1 MKLYKLSAS
10 FLLAPIIAA
19 LLGNL
24 SLGLIT
30 AGFTGLLWGV
40 GPGSL
45 FISISTVI
53 LMIFTGNINMEII
66 FIFTFSL
73 AYLIKGEYL
82 FKSIKR
88 EYLYGFLFLF
98 SIILIPIWKK
108 VLEFTPV
115 NILNELNI
123 SGQLLLVT
131 GLIIFIIKGKFL
143 LESECQFREYLEYLL
158 VFICSVVA
166 LQGSVFSIFLW
177 VIGYISL
184 RKIDH
189 LQYREIFGKFLS
201 YRYNSSLLIFL
212 NLFFAAYAS
221 SRLLPLGFV
230 SGFAALFFSQFL
242 FRNIKQLPMFELV
255 YMAIFLGMAAG
266 KVGLLV

>member
-1 MKLYKLSAS
+1 
-10 FLLAPIIAA
+10 LLAPIISA

-30 AGFTGLLWGV
+30 AGLTGLLWGV

-45 FISISTVI
+45 FISITTVI
-53 LMIFTGNINMEII
+53 LMIFTGNINMEIV

-82 FKSIKR
+82 FRTIKR
-88 EYLYGFLFLF
+88 EYLYGFFFIF
-98 SIILIPIWKK
+98 SIVLIPLWKK

-123 SGQLLLVT
+123 SGQLLLIT

-143 LESECQFREYLEYLL
+143 LKTGCQFREYLEHFF
-158 VFICSVVA
+158 VFVCSVVA
-166 LQGSVFSIFLW
+166 LQGSIFSIFLW
-177 VIGYISL
+177 VIAYISL

-189 LQYREIFGKFLS
+189 LQFGELFGQCLS
-201 YRYNSSLLIFL
+201 YRYNSSILIFL

-230 SGFAALFFSQFL
+230 SGFAALFFFQLL
-242 FRNIKQLPMFELV
+242 FRNIGQLPLFELV
-255 YMAIFLGMAAG
+255 YTAIFLGMAAG